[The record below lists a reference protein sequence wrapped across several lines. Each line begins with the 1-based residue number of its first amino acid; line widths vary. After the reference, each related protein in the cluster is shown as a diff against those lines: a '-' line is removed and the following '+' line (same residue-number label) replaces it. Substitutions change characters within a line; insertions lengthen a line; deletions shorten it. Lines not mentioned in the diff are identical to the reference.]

1 MSSIVIPQL
10 AASHSQDNSSV
21 WMSLPRVEAPSLEDL
36 SVTISPP
43 EAFTPEQVQD
53 RFLELARPL
62 ATERFRYPSE
72 KLAWGDEVLLD
83 IVGFSRGKLIPFS
96 VRAGEWIRLA
106 PEPLLPGLYESL
118 VGRSPRENLT
128 VDLTLP
134 GDYPVES
141 LRGAPARFTLQIKG
155 AREVT
160 YPELSSPA
168 FLRAFGYGATLAEA
182 TRAVLR
188 QMEAEASQL
197 LLCQVQRQV
206 LAKVAERTRVKVPAS
221 LIDEEIRRRWSTSEG
236 RTLSELGFDEARRE
250 ESLRG
255 WLQDAPTR
263 AEVELRLRI
272 ALALG
277 AICKRDGVTPSREK
291 VEKILLDEANASG
304 LPLEEVVAALG
315 AEPENLARI
324 DQVAWHLTAV
334 DHVMSRAKVHMAKA

>member
-10 AASHSQDNSSV
+10 AASYAQDDASV
-21 WMSLPRVEAPSLEDL
+21 LMSIPKVEAPSLEEL

-43 EAFTPEQVQD
+43 EAFTPDQVQA

-62 ATERFRYPSE
+62 ATERYRYPSE
-72 KLAWGDEVLLD
+72 KLAWGDEILFD
-83 IVGFSRGKLIPFS
+83 IVGYSQGKLIPFS
-96 VRAGEWIRLA
+96 LRTDVWMTLA

-118 VGRSPRENLT
+118 VGRSPRENIT
-128 VDLTLP
+128 VELTLP

-141 LRGAPARFTLQIKG
+141 LRGAPARFTVQLKG

-168 FLRAFGYGATLAEA
+168 FLRAFGYGGTLAEA

-188 QMEAEASQL
+188 QMEAEAKQL

-206 LAKVAERTRVKVPAS
+206 LATVAARTRVKVPAG

-236 RTLSELGFDEARRE
+236 RAMTELGFDEARRE
-250 ESLRG
+250 ESLRA
-255 WLQDAPTR
+255 WLQDASTR

-272 ALALG
+272 SLALG
-277 AICKRDGVTPSREK
+277 AICKRDGLTPSREK
-291 VEKILLDEANASG
+291 VEKIILDEANASG
-304 LPLEEVVAALG
+304 LPVEEVVAALR
-315 AEPENLARI
+315 AEPQNLARI

-334 DHVMSRAKVHMAKA
+334 DHVMSRAKVQMAAA